1 MRKKTRMGPRNNSN
15 NFAIYLPIMLSFLVA
30 FCIMIIPVNPAW
42 KWLRPDLVTLVLI
55 YWVAHSQN
63 HIGVVFA
70 FFVGILFDLLSG
82 TLVGSMGL
90 TLGIVAFFTMNL
102 RLRLRIYRSWQK
114 FIIIMLLL
122 ACSQLI
128 RLWIQMLVGH
138 PPASFLYWLSSL
150 ISASLWPVICFILN
164 PYQRSM
170 KLVA

>member
-1 MRKKTRMGPRNNSN
+1 MRKKTRLRHNSN
-15 NFAIYLPIMLSFLVA
+15 NLAIYLPVMLSFLVA
-30 FCIMIIPVNPAW
+30 FCLMIIPINPAW
-42 KWLRPDLVTLVLI
+42 KWIRPDLVTLVLI
-55 YWVAHSQN
+55 YWVANSN
-63 HIGVVFA
+63 GHIGVLFA

-90 TLGIVAFFTMNL
+90 TLGIVAYFTMNL

-150 ISASLWPVICFILN
+150 ISASLWPLICFILN

-170 KLVA
+170 KLVV